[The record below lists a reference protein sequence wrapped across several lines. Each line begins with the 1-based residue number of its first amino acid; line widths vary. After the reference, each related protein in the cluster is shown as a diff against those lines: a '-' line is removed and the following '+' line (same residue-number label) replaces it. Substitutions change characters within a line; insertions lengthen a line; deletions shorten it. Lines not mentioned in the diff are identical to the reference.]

1 MTITQKRNQTIGY
14 YASFVGLGMA
24 SAALGPALPYLAEKT
39 GSLIG
44 EVSILF
50 STQAAGYLLGSI
62 VGGRLYDRL
71 PGHLVA
77 LVAMVGIGVTLGL
90 TPLIPL
96 LWSLSAVLFI
106 LGMMQGALDVGCN
119 AMLVWVHGSQVG
131 PYMNALHLFF
141 GLGTFIAPIIIAQS
155 VLLTGE
161 IDWGFG
167 VMGLLVMPVALWV
180 FRTASPSAP
189 TAESEDGGRTN
200 TKLLILIVAFMFL
213 YVGAELGFGGWIFTY
228 ALKQNLANETTGAYL
243 NSAYWGAFTL
253 GRLLG
258 IPIAARVRPRWIL
271 LGDLLGAI
279 FSLVLII
286 LFPESALVLW
296 VGSILLGLFVA
307 SVFPVVV
314 TLAERRMTLTGT
326 VTSWFLVGASAGSM
340 FLPWL
345 MGQFF
350 EIISPLAILYII
362 LVDLILSLGVYT
374 IVMRVSEPVEQ
385 SERVSP
391 A

>member
-1 MTITQKRNQTIGY
+1 MTTTQKRNQTIGY
-14 YASFVGLGMA
+14 YAAFIGLGMA
-24 SAALGPALPYLAEKT
+24 SASLGPALPYLAEKT

-77 LVAMVGIGVTLGL
+77 LGAMVGIGVTLGL

-106 LGMMQGALDVGCN
+106 LGMMEGALDVGCN

-141 GLGTFIAPIIIAQS
+141 GVGTFIAPIIIAQS
-155 VLLTGE
+155 VLLTGV

-167 VMGLLVMPVALWV
+167 VIGLLLMPVALWV
-180 FRTASPSAP
+180 FRTASPSVPA
-189 TAESEDGGRTN
+189 AETEEGGRTN
-200 TKLLILIVAFMFL
+200 LKLLILIIAFLFL
-213 YVGAELGFGGWIFTY
+213 YVGAELGFGGWVFTY

-243 NSAYWGAFTL
+243 TSAYWGAFTI

-258 IPIAARVRPRWIL
+258 IPIAARLRPRWIL
-271 LGDLLGAI
+271 LIDLLGAI
-279 FSLVLII
+279 LSLVLII
-286 LFPESALVLW
+286 MFPESALVLW

-326 VTSWFLVGASAGSM
+326 VTSWFFVGASAGSM

-350 EIISPLAILYII
+350 ESISPLAIIYII
-362 LVDLILSLGVYT
+362 LGDLILSLVVYA
-374 IVMRVSEPVEQ
+374 IVMRVSEPLEQ
-385 SERVSP
+385 VSP